1 MWPPKTISLKAK
13 HSAETREAILASC
26 LKLFARRGFAS
37 TSIDDIAGAAGI
49 TKGAIYWHFDSKEKL
64 FHAILETIRVR
75 WKLIVLYP
83 VSLESSS
90 FHKLEKLFDCYQELF
105 VQDPEI
111 CLFIQRT
118 LLEDDKLFSPEIGQ
132 MLTQTIRFVA
142 RILDG
147 GKKTGDFSKELNSNL
162 IAHEIIGILAGA
174 SQQLLINHSLS
185 MNELLR
191 EAKQMVLARV
201 TQQSKIG

>member
-1 MWPPKTISLKAK
+1 M
-13 HSAETREAILASC
+13 ILQVLQASQKVPFIGI
-26 LKLFARRGFAS
+26 LIARKSYSMLFSKLFA
-37 TSIDDIAGAAGI
+37 
-49 TKGAIYWHFDSKEKL
+49 Y
-64 FHAILETIRVR
+64 R